1 MMKEKIINRVR
12 ESVPFLM
19 LIALIILF
27 ALTTSGRFFTQ
38 YNLKMLLIQSSLY
51 IVGGVGAT
59 FVMAHGNL
67 DFSLGGIV
75 ALSAVIGCTVGMK
88 YPILTLPVC
97 LAVGIVCSLA
107 VGAIHMYAKIPCFV
121 VGFSFMFAGKGF
133 AAAMTSAS
141 PRITPSSIGQLNT
154 FGFYVA
160 VAVVIVVIG
169 YFILNYTK
177 LSLIHI

>member
-38 YNLKMLLIQSSLY
+38 YNLKLLLIQSSLY

-67 DFSLGGIV
+67 DFSLGGD
-75 ALSAVIGCTVGMK
+75 SCVICGDRMHSRNEVSDIDIASVSGSRHSMQPGGRSDT
-88 YPILTLPVC
+88 YVC
-97 LAVGIVCSLA
+97 QNSLFCSGI
-107 VGAIHMYAKIPCFV
+107 
-121 VGFSFMFAGKGF
+121 
-133 AAAMTSAS
+133 
-141 PRITPSSIGQLNT
+141 
-154 FGFYVA
+154 
-160 VAVVIVVIG
+160 
-169 YFILNYTK
+169 
-177 LSLIHI
+177 

>member
-75 ALSAVIGCTVGMK
+75 ALSA
-88 YPILTLPVC
+88 
-97 LAVGIVCSLA
+97 
-107 VGAIHMYAKIPCFV
+107 
-121 VGFSFMFAGKGF
+121 
-133 AAAMTSAS
+133 
-141 PRITPSSIGQLNT
+141 
-154 FGFYVA
+154 
-160 VAVVIVVIG
+160 
-169 YFILNYTK
+169 
-177 LSLIHI
+177 